1 MVANPICLLLI
12 RTDHIR
18 KPAETQE
25 NAWIQQMMIK
35 GGIDINGYK
44 PHRLAEA
51 TNAYLVE
58 NMQTA
63 GRSSGATFAKFYD
76 RKIEQGSSFA
86 DSVLSLSLNCY

>member
-1 MVANPICLLLI
+1 
-12 RTDHIR
+12 
-18 KPAETQE
+18 
-25 NAWIQQMMIK
+25 MMIK

-44 PHRLAEA
+44 PHRLATASKAEA